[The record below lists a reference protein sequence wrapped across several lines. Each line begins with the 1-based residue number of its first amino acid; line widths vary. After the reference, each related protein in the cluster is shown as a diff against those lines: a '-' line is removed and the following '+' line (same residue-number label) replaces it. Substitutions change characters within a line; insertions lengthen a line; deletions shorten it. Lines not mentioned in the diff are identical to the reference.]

1 MAGMLMGALV
11 AGRAAQRFPGGVLV
25 LVSVR
30 VFVLAAVISAIAP
43 IGLLAVGALFVA
55 TLASLHERRVRGAT
69 WRCRSPM
76 TCRGAQAAA
85 TTLSMI
91 AMPLA
96 PLVAGIGLDLVSV
109 HVVLA
114 VFAGT
119 CALALLPVLVS
130 RTVRRLGRSSS
141 WISA

>member
-1 MAGMLMGALV
+1 MGALV

-25 LVSVR
+25 LVSVW
-30 VFVLAAVISAIAP
+30 VFVLAAVIIAIAP

-55 TLASLHERRVRGAT
+55 TLGSPFMNAVAGGYMAVSVADDMQGRVN
-69 WRCRSPM
+69 
-76 TCRGAQAAA
+76 AAA

-114 VFAGT
+114 VFAAT
-119 CALALLPVLVS
+119 RALALLPVLVS
-130 RTVRRLGRSSS
+130 RTVRRLGPSSS
-141 WISA
+141 WVGA